1 VVALAGLE
9 RFLAFCLSLNVCFG
23 FSAGTEGF
31 QDFCLSLNR
40 RSDVRK
46 LIGERAEF
54 VCYVNCVMDRT
65 TLDAALD
72 AAPGERWL
80 MARPDVGGERIA
92 LSEQQFTDLIT
103 VHLADWLEQACAYVS
118 AGLLSLNAYS
128 SGVCLGATKG
138 QRCVCLANAVC
149 CRDKTQPCQYV
160 VCGSLSGMTAAGAA
174 TCLE

>member
-1 VVALAGLE
+1 MVALASLE
-9 RFLAFCLSLNVCFG
+9 QFLDFYLSLNVWFG

-46 LIGERAEF
+46 LIGDRAEF
-54 VCYVNCVMDRT
+54 VCYANCVMDRT

-80 MARPDVGGERIA
+80 MARPDVGGERIT
-92 LSEQQFTDLIT
+92 LTEQQFTDLIT

-118 AGLLSLNAYS
+118 AGLLSPVTYS
-128 SGVCLGATKG
+128 SGVFPRATKG
-138 QRCVCLANAVC
+138 QRYVCLANTVR
-149 CRDKTQPCQYV
+149 CRDVTQLCQYV
-160 VCGSLSGMTAAGAA
+160 VRGSLA
-174 TCLE
+174 E

>member
-1 VVALAGLE
+1 MVALAGLE
-9 RFLAFCLSLNVCFG
+9 RFLDFCLSLNVCFG

-46 LIGERAEF
+46 MIGERAEF
-54 VCYVNCVMDRT
+54 VCYANCVMDRT

-103 VHLADWLEQACAYVS
+103 VHLADWLEQACAD
-118 AGLLSLNAYS
+118 
-128 SGVCLGATKG
+128 VCRLPRPCCLFK
-138 QRCVCLANAVC
+138 RCVPA
-149 CRDKTQPCQYV
+149 RDHR
-160 VCGSLSGMTAAGAA
+160 TALCMSCKRRILQG
-174 TCLE
+174 